1 MEYARAWVRDAL
13 QEWEEEKAKI
23 NLPKP
28 AKHVGNNPLKL
39 PEEYKL
45 TSGSQWEQ
53 EPPELSG
60 FPPLGSPDALDYTK
74 EDGAW
79 IKSQLEQTKQA
90 MSRARGNSFLAN
102 DPFAKLHPGSQGNLW
117 KLPSQG
123 FEEKN
128 PFGEESDPFG
138 IGPLESPVNWEDGLA
153 ELTQQRDVWQQRWTD
168 WNNVMYQKELE
179 QKRLELE
186 NSALEDPEFGTRV
199 KEGEKTL
206 EELFKIAFY
215 GGKGRGML
223 DDRDTMTEEEKP
235 YYYYYLSKGREEEY
249 KETLRR
255 KLVARTNSRMVQDAK
270 EYAEEDPVGAGL
282 FSVPSKIFGVG
293 GTLLDVAAGRTGS
306 PDSPYKPSANP
317 NTSGQRTQHVNDVY
331 RNTGLEMLEGNPLA
345 QGALNIAYGV
355 ADTIPAL
362 MMSSAGAP
370 SLGLAYMSLME
381 GEEAYA
387 DAASR
392 GATNDEAVL
401 SGVGMAAI
409 TAALEQAP
417 MKKLTNIFTG
427 GKQEGTSIL
436 MDIFFSAKKGAT
448 GSYWEQVAGTAWDE
462 AVMQGKS
469 RVSEM
474 TYQLMEENHCDW
486 KTANSLAKEK
496 FYKSDA
502 MYAAL
507 LGGLSTAI
515 LAAGG
520 HAWNGFLDAR
530 QGAQARQVYGELMQA
545 GEAPQGGLLS
555 GERAYLELAGGGPG
569 TGLARTG
576 EASGGQGGLA
586 LPGEGVQ
593 PPAAGNWSGQAF
605 FPPGPDAGLTPQP
618 QDRASVQIQAGEEAA
633 RGLIQLLLNQGEIT
647 PEEAAGLM
655 AQNGGAEIL
664 YPEQPAVEL
673 PQLIDPQEADALQN
687 FEPDDRWRLPDWY
700 EERLGNSGLVPQEAG
715 SVLPEQSQTYS
726 QSQAGDEAA
735 RGLIQLLLDQG
746 EITPEEAAGLMAQNG
761 GAEILYPEQ
770 PAAELPDWAAEGME
784 KFGIPELS
792 GEQTLPEQSQ
802 TSPQNQAGDEAAQAL
817 IQLLL
822 DQGDI
827 TPEEAAELT
836 NQGEKRIQIPDWD
849 YGEPEEL
856 VSGYPLGWKKPG
868 AFPEE
873 KRGVSR
879 LRGSSRR
886 PQSGR
891 LLPGIESFLPG
902 EFRGGKDLFPQGN
915 GLPEEFQRP
924 QGLSDWDWSLRQ
936 GEAAEAKSDLERS
949 AALYGVGRTKLNAAK
964 RISEELGRKV
974 VFDGTMTVDKTGA
987 IDPETGTIRLNARVG
1002 GPENLFDN
1010 AVRLLEE
1017 QEAESPLDSADAGGY
1032 NAGEERLLLEA
1043 AGADGNRT
1051 DLLPLENG
1059 PYIKNGKP
1067 NGRPQLSGEKR
1078 LQFEKK
1084 VYENSVGSDG
1094 ILRDPNTGEIIDWK
1108 PGQPRKGV
1116 VDFGH
1121 KPGNSYNV
1129 MFQKYKN
1136 REITLEELEEFQ
1148 FDPNNY
1154 RLETPSANRGH
1165 KYE

>member
-28 AKHVGNNPLKL
+28 AEHVGNNPLQTPGFSRPDGRAQAADVAFGAMKAA
-39 PEEYKL
+39 
-45 TSGSQWEQ
+45 EQ
-53 EPPELSG
+53 AAKAREAQLE
-60 FPPLGSPDALDYTK
+60 K
-74 EDGAW
+74 
-79 IKSQLEQTKQA
+79 QLEQARQRTSALSFLEPDQAEFQKQA
-90 MSRARGNSFLAN
+90 
-102 DPFAKLHPGSQGNLW
+102 Q
-117 KLPSQG
+117 
-123 FEEKN
+123 
-128 PFGEESDPFG
+128 ES
-138 IGPLESPVNWEDGLA
+138 L
-153 ELTQQRDVWQQRWTD
+153 
-168 WNNVMYQKELE
+168 
-179 QKRLELE
+179 
-186 NSALEDPEFGTRV
+186 
-199 KEGEKTL
+199 EKTL
-206 EELFKIAFY
+206 EEARRRREALLPDFQKTQYA
-215 GGKGRGML
+215 ML
-223 DDRDTMTEEEKP
+223 PLEPDWEEKSQYRSTANGEDASYTTGYSYNP
-235 YYYYYLSKGREEEY
+235 GYDYGFATSIPQETGFQDERYDYINKNPQAIKLVDNNDTITGSYFLGLDKNYLKQMTGEEVKTYNYLYARDGRERAEKYLEFITPELTEKQRRQEEQ
-249 KETLRR
+249 KA
-255 KLVARTNSRMVQDAK
+255 AREAR
-270 EYAEEDPVGAGL
+270 EDPVGT
-282 FSVPSKIFGVG
+282 SVASVVASPLKFLTYLSQLADFVGDGKIDQNAAYNRNSYKSAAVRREVSKIAEENWGVPGSFLYSMGMGMGDFLMATALTG
-293 GTLLDVAAGRTGS
+293 GNQTLTLAILGTGAAADATIEAKDRGLEDWQAFTLGTIAGVAEVITEKVSLQTLLDKA
-306 PDSPYKPSANP
+306 
-317 NTSGQRTQHVNDVY
+317 
-331 RNTGLEMLEGNPLA
+331 
-345 QGALNIAYGV
+345 
-355 ADTIPAL
+355 
-362 MMSSAGAP
+362 
-370 SLGLAYMSLME
+370 SLGK
-381 GEEAYA
+381 
-387 DAASR
+387 DA
-392 GATNDEAVL
+392 
-401 SGVGMAAI
+401 VG
-409 TAALEQAP
+409 
-417 MKKLTNIFTG
+417 
-427 GKQEGTSIL
+427 
-436 MDIFFSAKKGAT
+436 
-448 GSYWEQVAGTAWDE
+448 Y
-462 AVMQGKS
+462 
-469 RVSEM
+469 
-474 TYQLMEENHCDW
+474 
-486 KTANSLAKEK
+486 
-496 FYKSDA
+496 
-502 MYAAL
+502 L
-507 LGGLSTAI
+507 LKNT
-515 LAAGG
+515 
-520 HAWNGFLDAR
+520 
-530 QGAQARQVYGELMQA
+530 
-545 GEAPQGGLLS
+545 
-555 GERAYLELAGGGPG
+555 LAGGAEEVENSLINMTADLLVSQEKSKWVANIGRYREQGYSERNAFWMALRDQAVNLGGVFLGG
-569 TGLARTG
+569 TVGGAIMAR
-576 EASGGQGGLA
+576 ANML
-586 LPGEGVQ
+586 
-593 PPAAGNWSGQAF
+593 GNSVFHKYQSFKNG
-605 FPPGPDAGLTPQP
+605 GLTPDWTGPGWGADFLQP
-618 QDRASVQIQAGEEAA
+618 EGRLFLPEESGVQLTQGLQPDGRFLLPEGQVWIPEQPAAELPRLTYPQSRTPSQSQAGDEAA

-664 YPEQPAVEL
+664 YPEQPAAEL
-673 PQLIDPQEADALQN
+673 PQLTDPQEA
-687 FEPDDRWRLPDWY
+687 EP
-700 EERLGNSGLVPQEAG
+700 A
-715 SVLPEQSQTYS
+715 LPEQSQTYS
-726 QSQAGDEAA
+726 QSQAGEEAA
-735 RGLIQLLLDQG
+735 RGLIQLLLNQG

-802 TSPQNQAGDEAAQAL
+802 TYTQSQAGEEAAQAL

-822 DQGDI
+822 DQGEI

-836 NQGEKRIQIPDWD
+836 NQEERRIQIPDWD
-849 YGEPEEL
+849 YGERE
-856 VSGYPLGWKKPG
+856 
-868 AFPEE
+868 
-873 KRGVSR
+873 
-879 LRGSSRR
+879 GSSLFDRF
-886 PQSGR
+886 S
-891 LLPGIESFLPG
+891 LSGIESF
-902 EFRGGKDLFPQGN
+902 
-915 GLPEEFQRP
+915 LPEEFQRP

-949 AALYGVGRTKLNAAK
+949 AALYGVGRTKLNVAK

>member
-60 FPPLGSPDALDYTK
+60 FPPLGSPDALNYTK

-117 KLPSQG
+117 KLPSLG

-128 PFGEESDPFG
+128 SFGEESDPFG
-138 IGPLESPVNWEDGLA
+138 IGPLESPVNWEDELA

-168 WNNVMYQKELE
+168 WNNLMYQKELE

-255 KLVARTNSRMVQDAK
+255 KLDARTNSRMVQNAK
-270 EYAEEDPVGAGL
+270 EYAEGDPVGAGL

-317 NTSGQRTQHVNDVY
+317 NTPGQRAQHVNDVY

-569 TGLARTG
+569 TGLAWTG

-593 PPAAGNWSGQAF
+593 PPAAGNRSGQAF

-618 QDRASVQIQAGEEAA
+618 QDRASAQIQAGEEAA
-633 RGLIQLLLNQGEIT
+633 RGLIQLLLN
-647 PEEAAGLM
+647 
-655 AQNGGAEIL
+655 
-664 YPEQPAVEL
+664 
-673 PQLIDPQEADALQN
+673 
-687 FEPDDRWRLPDWY
+687 
-700 EERLGNSGLVPQEAG
+700 
-715 SVLPEQSQTYS
+715 
-726 QSQAGDEAA
+726 
-735 RGLIQLLLDQG
+735 QG

-792 GEQTLPEQSQ
+792 GEQTLPEQGQTYSQ
-802 TSPQNQAGDEAAQAL
+802 SQAGEEAAQAL

-822 DQGDI
+822 DQGEI

-836 NQGEKRIQIPDWD
+836 NQEERRIQIPDWD
-849 YGEPEEL
+849 YGEPE
-856 VSGYPLGWKKPG
+856 
-868 AFPEE
+868 
-873 KRGVSR
+873 
-879 LRGSSRR
+879 GSSLFDRF
-886 PQSGR
+886 S
-891 LLPGIESFLPG
+891 LPGIESFLPG

-949 AALYGVGRTKLNAAK
+949 AALYNVGRTKLNAAK

-1010 AVRLLEE
+1010 ALRLLEE
-1017 QEAESPLDSADAGGY
+1017 QEAEFPLDSADAGGY
-1032 NAGEERLLLEA
+1032 NSKEERLLLEA
-1043 AGADGNRT
+1043 AGVGGAKTLTYKTTSGIKLTSVPQKTTTVLGRYDSDTKNIIKELGVPKST
-1051 DLLPLENG
+1051 DFSRNKGGFNLLNTPDELYKTPEQFWNE
-1059 PYIKNGKP
+1059 YNKP
-1067 NGRPQLSGEKR
+1067 FLDSAIDRG
-1078 LQFEKK
+1078 
-1084 VYENSVGSDG
+1084 DD
-1094 ILRDPNTGEIIDWK
+1094 ILMATPINNNTLYTKTGELTGYGK
-1108 PGQPRKGV
+1108 EYFYLKSKG
-1116 VDFGH
+1116 
-1121 KPGNSYNV
+1121 
-1129 MFQKYKN
+1129 YKLVSGKMVLGG
-1136 REITLEELEEFQ
+1136 E
-1148 FDPNNY
+1148 
-1154 RLETPSANRGH
+1154 
-1165 KYE
+1165 

>member
-1 MEYARAWVRDAL
+1 MQVETGGGKRPDGGTSDQERLEYARAWVRDAL

-60 FPPLGSPDALDYTK
+60 FPPLGSPDALNYTK

-117 KLPSQG
+117 KLPSLG

-128 PFGEESDPFG
+128 SFGEESDPFG
-138 IGPLESPVNWEDGLA
+138 IGPLESPVNWEDELA

-168 WNNVMYQKELE
+168 WNNLMYQKELE

-186 NSALEDPEFGTRV
+186 NSALEDAEFGTRV

-255 KLVARTNSRMVQDAK
+255 KLDARTNSRMVQNAK
-270 EYAEEDPVGAGL
+270 EYAEGDPVGAGL

-317 NTSGQRTQHVNDVY
+317 NTPGQRAQHVNDVY

-569 TGLARTG
+569 TGLAWTG

-593 PPAAGNWSGQAF
+593 PPAAGNRSGQAF

-618 QDRASVQIQAGEEAA
+618 QDRASAQIQAGEEAA

-664 YPEQPAVEL
+664 YPEQPAAEL
-673 PQLIDPQEADALQN
+673 PQLTDPQEA
-687 FEPDDRWRLPDWY
+687 EP
-700 EERLGNSGLVPQEAG
+700 A
-715 SVLPEQSQTYS
+715 LPEQSQTYS
-726 QSQAGDEAA
+726 QSQAGEEAA
-735 RGLIQLLLDQG
+735 RGLIQLLLNQG

-792 GEQTLPEQSQ
+792 GEQTLPEQGQTYSQ
-802 TSPQNQAGDEAAQAL
+802 SQAGEEAAQAL

-822 DQGDI
+822 DQGEI

-836 NQGEKRIQIPDWD
+836 NQEERRIQIPDWD
-849 YGEPEEL
+849 YGEPE
-856 VSGYPLGWKKPG
+856 
-868 AFPEE
+868 
-873 KRGVSR
+873 
-879 LRGSSRR
+879 GSSLFDRF
-886 PQSGR
+886 S
-891 LLPGIESFLPG
+891 LPGIESFLPG

-949 AALYGVGRTKLNAAK
+949 AALYNVGRTKLNAAK

-1010 AVRLLEE
+1010 ALRLLEE
-1017 QEAESPLDSADAGGY
+1017 QEAEFPLDSADAGGY
-1032 NAGEERLLLEA
+1032 NSKEERLLLEA
-1043 AGADGNRT
+1043 AGVGGAKTLTYKTTSGIKLTSVPQKTTTVLGRYDSDTKNIIKELGVPKSTDFSGNKGGFN
-1051 DLLPLENG
+1051 LLNTPDELYKTPEQFWNE
-1059 PYIKNGKP
+1059 YNKP
-1067 NGRPQLSGEKR
+1067 FLDSAIDRG
-1078 LQFEKK
+1078 
-1084 VYENSVGSDG
+1084 DD
-1094 ILRDPNTGEIIDWK
+1094 ILMATPINNNTLYTKTGELTGYGK
-1108 PGQPRKGV
+1108 EYFYLKSKG
-1116 VDFGH
+1116 
-1121 KPGNSYNV
+1121 
-1129 MFQKYKN
+1129 YKLVSGKMVLGG
-1136 REITLEELEEFQ
+1136 E
-1148 FDPNNY
+1148 
-1154 RLETPSANRGH
+1154 
-1165 KYE
+1165 

>member
-60 FPPLGSPDALDYTK
+60 FPPLGSPDALNYTK

-117 KLPSQG
+117 KLPSLG

-128 PFGEESDPFG
+128 SFGEESDPFG
-138 IGPLESPVNWEDGLA
+138 IGPLESPVNWEDELA

-168 WNNVMYQKELE
+168 WNNLMYQKELE

-255 KLVARTNSRMVQDAK
+255 KLDARTNSRMVQNAK
-270 EYAEEDPVGAGL
+270 EYAEGDPVGAGL

-317 NTSGQRTQHVNDVY
+317 NTPGQRAQHVNDVY

-569 TGLARTG
+569 TGLAWTG

-593 PPAAGNWSGQAF
+593 PPAAGNRSGQAF

-618 QDRASVQIQAGEEAA
+618 QDRASAQIQAGEEAA
-633 RGLIQLLLNQGEIT
+633 RGLIQLLLN
-647 PEEAAGLM
+647 
-655 AQNGGAEIL
+655 
-664 YPEQPAVEL
+664 
-673 PQLIDPQEADALQN
+673 
-687 FEPDDRWRLPDWY
+687 
-700 EERLGNSGLVPQEAG
+700 
-715 SVLPEQSQTYS
+715 
-726 QSQAGDEAA
+726 
-735 RGLIQLLLDQG
+735 QG

-802 TSPQNQAGDEAAQAL
+802 TYSQSQAGEEAAQAL

-822 DQGDI
+822 DQGEI

-836 NQGEKRIQIPDWD
+836 NQGKRRIQIPDWD

-891 LLPGIESFLPG
+891 LLPGIESFLP
-902 EFRGGKDLFPQGN
+902 
-915 GLPEEFQRP
+915 EEFQRP

-949 AALYGVGRTKLNAAK
+949 AALYNVGRTKLNAAK

-1010 AVRLLEE
+1010 ALRLLEE
-1017 QEAESPLDSADAGGY
+1017 QEAEFPLDSADAGGY
-1032 NAGEERLLLEA
+1032 NSKEERLLLEA
-1043 AGADGNRT
+1043 AGVGGAKTLTYKTTSGIKLTSVPQKTTTVLGRYDSDTKNIIKELGVPKSTDFSGNKGGFN
-1051 DLLPLENG
+1051 LLNTPDELYKTPEQFWNE
-1059 PYIKNGKP
+1059 YNKP
-1067 NGRPQLSGEKR
+1067 FLDSAIDRG
-1078 LQFEKK
+1078 
-1084 VYENSVGSDG
+1084 DD
-1094 ILRDPNTGEIIDWK
+1094 ILMATPINNNTLYTKTGELTGYGK
-1108 PGQPRKGV
+1108 EYFYLKSKG
-1116 VDFGH
+1116 
-1121 KPGNSYNV
+1121 
-1129 MFQKYKN
+1129 YKLVSGKMVLGG
-1136 REITLEELEEFQ
+1136 E
-1148 FDPNNY
+1148 
-1154 RLETPSANRGH
+1154 
-1165 KYE
+1165 

>member
-60 FPPLGSPDALDYTK
+60 FPPLGSPDALNYTK

-117 KLPSQG
+117 KLPSLG

-128 PFGEESDPFG
+128 SFGEESDPFG
-138 IGPLESPVNWEDGLA
+138 IGPLESPVNWEDELA

-168 WNNVMYQKELE
+168 WNNLMYQKELE

-255 KLVARTNSRMVQDAK
+255 KLDARTNSRMVQNAK
-270 EYAEEDPVGAGL
+270 EYAEGDPVGAGL

-317 NTSGQRTQHVNDVY
+317 NTPGQRAQHVNDVY

-569 TGLARTG
+569 TGLAWTG

-593 PPAAGNWSGQAF
+593 PPAAGNRSGQAF

-618 QDRASVQIQAGEEAA
+618 QDRASAQIQAGEEAA

-664 YPEQPAVEL
+664 YPEQPAAEL

-700 EERLGNSGLVPQEAG
+700 EERLGNSGLVPQKAG
-715 SVLPEQSQTYS
+715 SALPEQSQTSS
-726 QSQAGDEAA
+726 QSQAGEEAA
-735 RGLIQLLLDQG
+735 QALIQLLLDQG
-746 EITPEEAAGLMAQNG
+746 EITPEEAA
-761 GAEILYPEQ
+761 
-770 PAAELPDWAAEGME
+770 
-784 KFGIPELS
+784 
-792 GEQTLPEQSQ
+792 
-802 TSPQNQAGDEAAQAL
+802 
-817 IQLLL
+817 
-822 DQGDI
+822 
-827 TPEEAAELT
+827 ELT
-836 NQGEKRIQIPDWD
+836 NQGKRRIQIPDWD

-891 LLPGIESFLPG
+891 LLPGIESFLP
-902 EFRGGKDLFPQGN
+902 
-915 GLPEEFQRP
+915 EEFQRP

-949 AALYGVGRTKLNAAK
+949 AALYNVGRTKLNAAK

-1010 AVRLLEE
+1010 ALRLLEE
-1017 QEAESPLDSADAGGY
+1017 QEAEFPLDSADAGGY
-1032 NAGEERLLLEA
+1032 NSKEERLLLEA
-1043 AGADGNRT
+1043 AGVGGAKTLTYKTTSGIKLTSVPQKTTTVLGRYDSDTKNIIKELGVPKSTDFSGNKGGFN
-1051 DLLPLENG
+1051 LLNTPDELYKTPEQFWNE
-1059 PYIKNGKP
+1059 YNKP
-1067 NGRPQLSGEKR
+1067 FLDSAIDRG
-1078 LQFEKK
+1078 
-1084 VYENSVGSDG
+1084 DD
-1094 ILRDPNTGEIIDWK
+1094 ILMATPINNNTLYTKTGELTGYGK
-1108 PGQPRKGV
+1108 EYFYLKSKG
-1116 VDFGH
+1116 
-1121 KPGNSYNV
+1121 
-1129 MFQKYKN
+1129 YKLVSGKMVLGG
-1136 REITLEELEEFQ
+1136 E
-1148 FDPNNY
+1148 
-1154 RLETPSANRGH
+1154 
-1165 KYE
+1165 

>member
-60 FPPLGSPDALDYTK
+60 FPPLGSPDALNYTK

-117 KLPSQG
+117 KLPSLG

-128 PFGEESDPFG
+128 SFGEESDPFG
-138 IGPLESPVNWEDGLA
+138 IGPLESPVNWEDELA

-168 WNNVMYQKELE
+168 WNNLMYQKELE

-255 KLVARTNSRMVQDAK
+255 KLDARTNSRMVQNAK
-270 EYAEEDPVGAGL
+270 EYAEGDPVGAGL

-317 NTSGQRTQHVNDVY
+317 NTPGQRAQHVNDVY

-569 TGLARTG
+569 TGLAWTG

-593 PPAAGNWSGQAF
+593 PPAAGNRSGQAF

-618 QDRASVQIQAGEEAA
+618 QDRASAQIQAGEEAA

-664 YPEQPAVEL
+664 YPEQPAAEL

-700 EERLGNSGLVPQEAG
+700 EERLGNSGLVPQKAG
-715 SVLPEQSQTYS
+715 SALPEQSQTSS
-726 QSQAGDEAA
+726 QSQAGEEAA
-735 RGLIQLLLDQG
+735 RGLIQLLLNQG
-746 EITPEEAAGLMAQNG
+746 EITPEEAAGLMAQN
-761 GAEILYPEQ
+761 ER
-770 PAAELPDWAAEGME
+770 
-784 KFGIPELS
+784 
-792 GEQTLPEQSQ
+792 
-802 TSPQNQAGDEAAQAL
+802 
-817 IQLLL
+817 
-822 DQGDI
+822 
-827 TPEEAAELT
+827 
-836 NQGEKRIQIPDWD
+836 RIQIPDWD

-891 LLPGIESFLPG
+891 LLPGIESFLP
-902 EFRGGKDLFPQGN
+902 
-915 GLPEEFQRP
+915 EEFQRP

-949 AALYGVGRTKLNAAK
+949 AALYNVGRTKLNAAK

-1010 AVRLLEE
+1010 ALRLLEE
-1017 QEAESPLDSADAGGY
+1017 QEAEFPLDSADAGGY
-1032 NAGEERLLLEA
+1032 NSKEERLLLEA
-1043 AGADGNRT
+1043 AGVGGAKTLTYKTTSGIKLTSVPQKTTTVLGRYDSDTKNIIKELGVPKSTDFSGNKGGFN
-1051 DLLPLENG
+1051 LLNTPDELYKTPEQFWNE
-1059 PYIKNGKP
+1059 YNKP
-1067 NGRPQLSGEKR
+1067 FLDSAIDRG
-1078 LQFEKK
+1078 
-1084 VYENSVGSDG
+1084 DD
-1094 ILRDPNTGEIIDWK
+1094 ILMATPINNNTLYTKTGELTGYGK
-1108 PGQPRKGV
+1108 EYFYLKSKG
-1116 VDFGH
+1116 
-1121 KPGNSYNV
+1121 
-1129 MFQKYKN
+1129 YKLVSGKMVLGG
-1136 REITLEELEEFQ
+1136 E
-1148 FDPNNY
+1148 
-1154 RLETPSANRGH
+1154 
-1165 KYE
+1165 

>member
-60 FPPLGSPDALDYTK
+60 FPPLGSPDALNYTK

-117 KLPSQG
+117 KLPSLG

-128 PFGEESDPFG
+128 SFGEESDPFG
-138 IGPLESPVNWEDGLA
+138 IGPLESPVNWEDELA

-168 WNNVMYQKELE
+168 WNNLMYQKELE

-255 KLVARTNSRMVQDAK
+255 KLDARTNSRMVQNAK
-270 EYAEEDPVGAGL
+270 EYAEGDPVGAGL

-317 NTSGQRTQHVNDVY
+317 NTPGQRAQHVNDVY

-569 TGLARTG
+569 TGLAWTG

-593 PPAAGNWSGQAF
+593 PPAAGNRSGQAF

-618 QDRASVQIQAGEEAA
+618 QDRASAQIQAGEEAA

-664 YPEQPAVEL
+664 YPEQPAAEL

-700 EERLGNSGLVPQEAG
+700 EERLGNSGLVPQKAG
-715 SVLPEQSQTYS
+715 SALPEQSQTSS
-726 QSQAGDEAA
+726 QSQAGEEAA
-735 RGLIQLLLDQG
+735 RGLIQLLLNQG

-802 TSPQNQAGDEAAQAL
+802 TYSQSQAGEEAAQAL

-822 DQGDI
+822 DQGEI

-836 NQGEKRIQIPDWD
+836 NQGKRRIQIPDWD

-891 LLPGIESFLPG
+891 LLPGIESFLP
-902 EFRGGKDLFPQGN
+902 
-915 GLPEEFQRP
+915 EEFQRP

-949 AALYGVGRTKLNAAK
+949 AALYNVGRTKLNAAK

-974 VFDGTMTVDKTGA
+974 VFDGKMTVDKTGA

-1010 AVRLLEE
+1010 ALRLLEE
-1017 QEAESPLDSADAGGY
+1017 QEAEFPLDSADAGGY
-1032 NAGEERLLLEA
+1032 NSKEERLLLEA
-1043 AGADGNRT
+1043 AGVGGAKTLTYKTTSGIKLTSVPQKTTTVLGRYDSDTKNIIKELGVPKSTDFSGNKGGFN
-1051 DLLPLENG
+1051 LLNTPDELYKTPEQFWNE
-1059 PYIKNGKP
+1059 YNKP
-1067 NGRPQLSGEKR
+1067 FLDSAIDRG
-1078 LQFEKK
+1078 
-1084 VYENSVGSDG
+1084 DD
-1094 ILRDPNTGEIIDWK
+1094 ILMATPINNNTLYTKTGELTGYGK
-1108 PGQPRKGV
+1108 EYFYLKSKG
-1116 VDFGH
+1116 
-1121 KPGNSYNV
+1121 
-1129 MFQKYKN
+1129 YKLVSGKMVLGG
-1136 REITLEELEEFQ
+1136 E
-1148 FDPNNY
+1148 
-1154 RLETPSANRGH
+1154 
-1165 KYE
+1165 